1 MLIDEL
7 NKANIEALKAKD
19 KDARA
24 SLSVVINKYKLMK
37 IELGAKGVDIT
48 DADLISIINK
58 TLKELVDEQNEF
70 KSVGNNE
77 RVEGFDR

>member
-37 IELGAKGVDIT
+37 IELGAKEVDIT
-48 DADLISIINK
+48 DADLITIINK
-58 TLKELVDEQNEF
+58 KLKELDDEKNE
-70 KSVGNNE
+70 
-77 RVEGFDR
+77 

>member
-24 SLSVVINKYKLMK
+24 SLSVVINKYKLY
-37 IELGAKGVDIT
+37 
-48 DADLISIINK
+48 
-58 TLKELVDEQNEF
+58 
-70 KSVGNNE
+70 NN
-77 RVEGFDR
+77 FLL